1 MKVALNV
8 SEDSGDSDANIFTDE
23 NINRIERVLEQEIH
37 ELMPNFCEFDSCE
50 ISVMITTPEN
60 IRELNRTYRN
70 IDEATD
76 VLSFPMID
84 INQDINQD
92 LDFVC
97 PVLAL
102 GDIVICPSEVSRLHP
117 DLEFHEAMYLMIAHS
132 FLHLLGWDHDTRE
145 KESEMWQRQEVIKNK
160 FLANNSEVV

>member
-8 SEDSGDSDANIFTDE
+8 SEESGDSDAHIFTDE
-23 NINRIERVLEQEIH
+23 NINKIERVLEQEIH
-37 ELMPNFCEFDSCE
+37 ELLPNLCEFDSCE

-70 IDEATD
+70 VDEATD

-84 INQDINQD
+84 INQDQD
-92 LDFVC
+92 SEFVC

-102 GDIVICPSEVSRLHP
+102 GDIVICPSEVARLHS

-132 FLHLLGWDHDTRE
+132 FLHLLGWDHDTHE
-145 KESEMWQRQEVIKNK
+145 KESEMWQRQEIIKNK
-160 FLANNSEVV
+160 FLANNSEVL